1 MYINYNGVSE
11 TVKYVV
17 KQQEPGFH
25 GMLFG
30 IAGAS
35 VLWDIS
41 TEKRSMGEVK
51 GFNNMGHID
60 KKS

>member
-1 MYINYNGVSE
+1 
-11 TVKYVV
+11 
-17 KQQEPGFH
+17 
-25 GMLFG
+25 MLFG

-35 VLWDIS
+35 VLRDIS

-60 KKS
+60 KKV